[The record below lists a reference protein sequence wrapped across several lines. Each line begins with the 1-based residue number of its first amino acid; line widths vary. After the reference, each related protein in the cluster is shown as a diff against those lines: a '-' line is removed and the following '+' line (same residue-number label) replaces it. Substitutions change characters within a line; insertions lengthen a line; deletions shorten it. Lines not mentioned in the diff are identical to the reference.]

1 MAAALPVTKLMG
13 LFVKTFAK
21 PLSKGIKNNLG
32 HYETSKS
39 ILCAIGQVN
48 HKVTSYMTIWAS
60 GYRVRS
66 IKPLEREKAM
76 KLGAEFVGEGFVLG
90 VSAGVVIFEYNRSS
104 KNAVKKSDMKRER
117 FKATQDKLQAKLN
130 TLDIRIKAVE
140 DLLKKQ
146 QQLEGNRSLLYCGTE
161 KPKYIEPPK
170 EQLVPIADNS
180 DHDDSSTSAFVRLQD
195 TNGSSMSSSN
205 TPPQKQSSW
214 WKFW

>member
-1 MAAALPVTKLMG
+1 
-13 LFVKTFAK
+13 
-21 PLSKGIKNNLG
+21 
-32 HYETSKS
+32 
-39 ILCAIGQVN
+39 
-48 HKVTSYMTIWAS
+48 
-60 GYRVRS
+60 
-66 IKPLEREKAM
+66 M

-104 KNAVKKSDMKRER
+104 KNAAKKSDMKRER

-146 QQLEGNRSLLYCGTE
+146 QHLEDTKTLLNRVVPVVGTE
-161 KPKYIEPPK
+161 RPKYIEPPK

-180 DHDDSSTSAFVRLQD
+180 DHDDSTTTASLKIQE
-195 TNGSSMSSSN
+195 TNGSLISSSDD
-205 TPPQKQSSW
+205 PPPKRSSW

>member
-1 MAAALPVTKLMG
+1 
-13 LFVKTFAK
+13 
-21 PLSKGIKNNLG
+21 
-32 HYETSKS
+32 
-39 ILCAIGQVN
+39 
-48 HKVTSYMTIWAS
+48 MTIWAS

-76 KLGAEFVGEGFVLG
+76 KLGAEFVGEGFVLS
-90 VSAGVVIFEYNRSS
+90 VSAGVVIFEYNRTS
-104 KNAVKKSDMKRER
+104 KNAARKSDMKRER

-146 QQLEGNRSLLYCGTE
+146 QHLEDNRTLLNRVVPVVGTE

-170 EQLVPIADNS
+170 EQLVSIADNS
-180 DHDDSSTSAFVRLQD
+180 DQDDSITTASVETQD
-195 TNGSSMSSSN
+195 TNGSSISSD
-205 TPPQKQSSW
+205 TPPKKQSSW